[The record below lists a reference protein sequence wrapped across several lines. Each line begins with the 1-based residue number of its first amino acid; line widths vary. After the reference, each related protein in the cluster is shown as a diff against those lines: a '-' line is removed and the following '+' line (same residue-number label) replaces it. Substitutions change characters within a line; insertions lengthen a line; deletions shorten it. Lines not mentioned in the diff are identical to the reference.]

1 MQFLTHQILN
11 MGQKVFLEEMLN
23 IVFTE
28 DIPFHVSVFMSR
40 VNVFEIG
47 RVVFINELKEA
58 VELGVLVLGGIGAH
72 LKLNCDEVKT
82 LCFFDEK
89 PSILVQQS
97 RKRTLEDALCRIEI
111 AEYVNLF
118 LSKFSRFSGD
128 IAPALVLFQNP
139 SF

>member
-1 MQFLTHQILN
+1 
-11 MGQKVFLEEMLN
+11 MLN

-47 RVVFINELKEA
+47 RVIFINELKEA

-97 RKRTLEDALCRIEI
+97 RKRTWKRER
-111 AEYVNLF
+111 
-118 LSKFSRFSGD
+118 K
-128 IAPALVLFQNP
+128 
-139 SF
+139 